1 VEADPSQTQPSV
13 PSNIGATRHARLGK
27 AGVLDASRAL
37 LFARCCV
44 DSNGRRARWVLL
56 RWWSGPVTRRGR
68 VQRAAKLAREMAP
81 CRLGSGR
88 CMVEVLFALL
98 ITETSE
104 LGVSWPCETG
114 RPRRQALRRG
124 GCHRCETRQREST
137 PRSAAVRQDCLRPF
151 GGSIPSTGHLCPST
165 CNPVRRREEA
175 AGANASSRAAVFVVV
190 HSDV

>member
-13 PSNIGATRHARLGK
+13 PSNIGATRHARL
-27 AGVLDASRAL
+27 AEPGVLDASRAL

-56 RWWSGPVTRRGR
+56 RWWSGPVTRLGR
-68 VQRAAKLAREMAP
+68 AQRAAKLARGMAP

-104 LGVSWPCETG
+104 LGVSWRYETG
-114 RPRRQALRRG
+114 RPRRQALRRR
-124 GCHRCETRQREST
+124 GCHRCETRPREST
-137 PRSAAVRQDCLRPF
+137 QRSAAQRGKIVCRPCWRQRTVDGAPVPVHMQPCATSRGGRRGKRKQSLRR
-151 GGSIPSTGHLCPST
+151 L
-165 CNPVRRREEA
+165 RR
-175 AGANASSRAAVFVVV
+175 GA
-190 HSDV
+190 